1 MDRLLQTLVF
11 LLIVVGIGNAF
22 VVWDADR
29 HARDAAKDAQ
39 SAAEHQSC
47 LEKAAATAV
56 IAQLAPTAT
65 IDKEGRLQAMS
76 TLGDQI
82 DAC

>member
-22 VVWDADR
+22 LVWDADR
-29 HARDAAKDAQ
+29 HARDAVKDAQ
-39 SAAEHQSC
+39 TAAEHQSC
-47 LEKAAATAV
+47 LQKAEATGDDRM
-56 IAQLAPTAT
+56 LAPVES
-65 IDKEGRLQAMS
+65 IDKKGRLQAMS
-76 TLGDQI
+76 TLGKLV

>member
-11 LLIVVGIGNAF
+11 LLIIVGIGNAF
-22 VVWDADR
+22 VVWEADR

-39 SAAEHQSC
+39 TAAEHESC
-47 LEKAAATAV
+47 LQKQEATAV
-56 IAQLAPTAT
+56 IGLLAPEAS
-65 IDKEGRLQAMS
+65 IDKKGRLQAMS
-76 TLGDQI
+76 TLGDLV